1 MSGNGR
7 AQPGYIQYYLY
18 IIAWACLFKVLVF
31 AEIVPGTGAAMKY
44 IAKDFPD
51 MLPGYLSPSEDFHM
65 IAAIPLGSGFFV
77 VGDKPH
83 RVQDFRCGGRL
94 HPARYMLLTGP

>member
-1 MSGNGR
+1 
-7 AQPGYIQYYLY
+7 
-18 IIAWACLFKVLVF
+18 
-31 AEIVPGTGAAMKY
+31 MKY

-51 MLPGYLSPSEDFHM
+51 VLPGYLSPSEDFHR

-77 VGDKPH
+77 VGENHTVYKMFA
-83 RVQDFRCGGRL
+83 VEGAI